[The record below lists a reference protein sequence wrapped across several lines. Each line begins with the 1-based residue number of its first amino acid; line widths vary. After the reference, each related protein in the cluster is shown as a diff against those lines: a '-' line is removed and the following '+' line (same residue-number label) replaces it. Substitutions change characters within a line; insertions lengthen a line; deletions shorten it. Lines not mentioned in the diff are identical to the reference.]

1 MDMSRSGEQSSV
13 WLILSAIL
21 ICVSMSPVAMAQSS
35 SLHQSTD
42 KMAPGKEMPVMPDN
56 SAMLTKIKLKFAVQ
70 KAVLELNDNPPSRD
84 LVSMLPLTVKFSDD
98 NAFEKIAFPP
108 RWKRSLTSIWS

>member
-1 MDMSRSGEQSSV
+1 MDMRRSGEQASV

-42 KMAPGKEMPVMPDN
+42 QMAPGKEMPVMPDN